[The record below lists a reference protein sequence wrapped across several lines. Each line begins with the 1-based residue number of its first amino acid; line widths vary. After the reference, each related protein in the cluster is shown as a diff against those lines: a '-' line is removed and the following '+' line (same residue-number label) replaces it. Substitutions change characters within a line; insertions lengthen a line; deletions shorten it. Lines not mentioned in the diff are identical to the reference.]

1 MIAVC
6 FVRNLFATI
15 VAVTITYWIEGMGL
29 VGMHI
34 LTAVV
39 AFVLAATTFPMMYYG
54 KACRR
59 WTEGR
64 LEKMTAKQFGS
75 RG

>member
-1 MIAVC
+1 MIGVS

-34 LTAVV
+34 LAAVV
-39 AFVLAATTFPMMYYG
+39 AFVTAATTFPMQYYG
-54 KACRR
+54 KRARR
-59 WTEGR
+59 WTQGR
-64 LEKMTAKQFGS
+64 LEKLIEQQSGQ
-75 RG
+75 RV